1 MQISDQD
8 LAGKI
13 WEYMRIDQPLERA
26 DIIIG
31 LGSFYKGTADWCAK
45 LWHDGLA
52 PKIIF
57 CGNTGTFSDSSD
69 IPEAERYSRRAQ
81 ELGVAAEAIIVEPDS
96 TNTGEN
102 IIFAQRKLQSLD
114 IEPSRVILVTLPG
127 LLRRGYATAMKQWP
141 TEKKPEFFC
150 SGEPM
155 TFSQY
160 VDLPNSEADIIDIL
174 VGNLGRMRTFAE
186 AGYQIE
192 QDISDDIWGV
202 YNELIKRGYDK
213 FVVKN

>member
-1 MQISDQD
+1 MSISDQD

-13 WEYMRIDQPLERA
+13 WEYMSLKHPLEKA

-31 LGSFYKGTADWCAK
+31 LGSFYKQTADWCAK
-45 LWHDGLA
+45 LWQDGLA

-69 IPEAERYSRRAQ
+69 IPEAKRYSLRAQ
-81 ELGVAAEAIIVEPDS
+81 ELGVDPEAIIVEPDS

-102 IIFAQRKLQSLD
+102 IIFAHRKLQSIG
-114 IEPSRVILVTLPG
+114 IEPTRVILVTLPG

-141 TEKKPEFFC
+141 TEKKPEFLC

-155 TFSQY
+155 TFNQY
-160 VDLPNSEADIIDIL
+160 VNLPDSELDIIDIL

-192 QDISDDIWGV
+192 QDIPEDLWDA
-202 YNELIKRGYDK
+202 YNELIERGYDK
-213 FVVKN
+213 YVVNN

>member
-57 CGNTGTFSDSSD
+57 CGNTGLSLIRAIFLRPKD
-69 IPEAERYSRRAQ
+69 IHGEHKS
-81 ELGVAAEAIIVEPDS
+81 LG
-96 TNTGEN
+96 
-102 IIFAQRKLQSLD
+102 
-114 IEPSRVILVTLPG
+114 
-127 LLRRGYATAMKQWP
+127 
-141 TEKKPEFFC
+141 
-150 SGEPM
+150 
-155 TFSQY
+155 
-160 VDLPNSEADIIDIL
+160 
-174 VGNLGRMRTFAE
+174 
-186 AGYQIE
+186 
-192 QDISDDIWGV
+192 
-202 YNELIKRGYDK
+202 
-213 FVVKN
+213 